1 MLHGKIEDLIKD
13 AGLHKKSSD
22 GADDNIGAI
31 VAGSSSDPVDTST
44 NPSTGNPASSSGSTG
59 GNILQSVAGSFGL
72 PTSGGGLLS
81 DVFGGGLIGDLF
93 SGISD
98 LFGGGSSQPPPLVT
112 YQAPQSQDFEL
123 AMGNNGQ
130 LGDAVYNQYGTPSVA
145 PAAEPAMASMQYLG
159 GGTASSAGRSSQPA
173 QTSSGSTQTPQSI
186 TMHIQAM
193 DSQSILDRSD
203 DIASAVQ
210 KAMLNMH
217 PIVDVINDL

>member
-1 MLHGKIEDLIKD
+1 MLHGKIEELIND
-13 AGLHKKSSD
+13 AGLHTRSSN
-22 GADDNIGAI
+22 GNTDNIGAI
-31 VAGSSSDPVDTST
+31 VAGSTTDPVNTST
-44 NPSTGNPASSSGSTG
+44 EPSTGNPTSSSGSTG
-59 GNILQSVAGSFGL
+59 GNILDSVAGGLGL
-72 PTSGGGLLS
+72 PTSGGGLLN
-81 DVFGGGLIGDLF
+81 DIFGGGLLGDLF
-93 SGISD
+93 GGISD

-130 LGDAVYNQYGTPSVA
+130 LGDAVYNQYGTPSIA
-145 PAAEPAMASMQYLG
+145 PPAEPAMASMQYLG
-159 GGTASSAGRSSQPA
+159 GVTP
-173 QTSSGSTQTPQSI
+173 TSSGSTGQPAQTNSGSSQRPQSI

>member
-1 MLHGKIEDLIKD
+1 MLRGKIKDLIKD
-13 AGLHKKSSD
+13 AGFHRKGS
-22 GADDNIGAI
+22 GTTDNIGAI
-31 VAGSSSDPVDTST
+31 VAGSTSDPVDTST
-44 NPSTGNPASSSGSTG
+44 NPSTGSPASSSGSTG
-59 GNILQSVAGSFGL
+59 GNILQSVTGSLGL

-81 DVFGGGLIGDLF
+81 DIFGGGLLGDLF

-130 LGDAVYNQYGTPSVA
+130 LGSAVYNQYGTPSIA
-145 PAAEPAMASMQYLG
+145 PAADPAMASMQYLAG
-159 GGTASSAGRSSQPA
+159 GATNNGSGGAATG
-173 QTSSGSTQTPQSI
+173 GSTQTPQSI

-193 DSQSILDRSD
+193 DSQSIIDRSD

>member
-1 MLHGKIEDLIKD
+1 MLHGKIEELIKD
-13 AGLHKKSSD
+13 AGLHNRSSS
-22 GADDNIGAI
+22 GTADSIGAI
-31 VAGSSSDPVDTST
+31 VAGSTTDPVDTST
-44 NPSTGNPASSSGSTG
+44 NPNTGNPSSSSSGSGG
-59 GNILQSVAGSFGL
+59 GNILESVAGGLGL
-72 PTSGGGLLS
+72 PTSGGGLLN
-81 DVFGGGLIGDLF
+81 DIFGGGLLGDLF

-130 LGDAVYNQYGTPSVA
+130 LGDAVYNQYGTPSIA
-145 PAAEPAMASMQYLG
+145 PAAEPAMASMQYLSG
-159 GGTASSAGRSSQPA
+159 SAPSAGGSGQPA
-173 QTSSGSTQTPQSI
+173 QTGGGSAQAPQSI

>member
-1 MLHGKIEDLIKD
+1 MLHGKIEELIKN
-13 AGLHKKSSD
+13 AGLHKRGSE
-22 GADDNIGAI
+22 GTADNIGAI
-31 VAGSSSDPVDTST
+31 VAGSNSDPVNTST
-44 NPSTGNPASSSGSTG
+44 TPTTGNPTSSSGSTA
-59 GNILQSVAGSFGL
+59 GNILQSVAGSAGL
-72 PTSGGGLLS
+72 PTSGGALLG
-81 DVFGGGLIGDLF
+81 DIFGGGLLGDLF

-130 LGDAVYNQYGTPSVA
+130 LGDAAYNQYGAPSIA

-159 GGTASSAGRSSQPA
+159 GGSTSGVGGGSQTT
-173 QTSSGSTQTPQSI
+173 QTSSGGSQSPQSI

>member
-1 MLHGKIEDLIKD
+1 MLHGKIEELIKD
-13 AGLHKKSSD
+13 AGLHNRSSS
-22 GADDNIGAI
+22 GTADNIGAI
-31 VAGSSSDPVDTST
+31 VAGSTTDPVDTST
-44 NPSTGNPASSSGSTG
+44 NPTTGNPSSSSGSAG
-59 GNILQSVAGSFGL
+59 GNILESVAGDLGL

-81 DVFGGGLIGDLF
+81 DVFGGGLLGDLF

-98 LFGGGSSQPPPLVT
+98 LFGGRSSQPPPLVT

-130 LGDAVYNQYGTPSVA
+130 LGDAVYNQYGTPSIA

-159 GGTASSAGRSSQPA
+159 GGSPSSAGSSGQPTQA
-173 QTSSGSTQTPQSI
+173 SSGSAQAPQGI

-193 DSQSILDRSD
+193 DSQSFLDRSD